1 MELIPKAKLQDEAI
15 REPEV
20 CFFNKTIG
28 VKMIKSMTGYGRVET
43 TGQDRN
49 IVVEIKSVNHRFLE
63 ISLRMPQALFPLE
76 LEFKKK
82 IGEKVKRG
90 RIEIFIRLEAQST
103 NTPGAII
110 NLEVARNYFA
120 ALQRLKNELGLTEEI
135 GLKTLVG
142 FRDIFSQPADTEI
155 DPDIIK
161 QIAAALEEAL
171 DLLIRMRQEEGV
183 AIYQDMV
190 QRLDSIKGILATINA
205 RSPQV
210 IVEYQKRLTER
221 IKELTAGFALDE
233 SRLAQEAAILADKS
247 DITEEIVRMHSHI
260 NQFVELLQSVDAE
273 GKKIDFLLQEMN
285 REINTIGSKS
295 NDAEI
300 ARQVIE
306 AKSELSRLREQA
318 QNIE

>member
-1 MELIPKAKLQDEAI
+1 
-15 REPEV
+15 
-20 CFFNKTIG
+20 
-28 VKMIKSMTGYGRVET
+28 MIKSMTGYGRVET

-49 IVVEIKSVNHRFLE
+49 IVVEVKSVNHRFLE

-103 NTPGAII
+103 NAPEAIV
-110 NLEVARNYFA
+110 NLEIARNYFA
-120 ALQRLKNELGLTEEI
+120 ALQRLKDEFGLTEEI

-142 FRDIFSQPADTEI
+142 FRDIFSQPAETEI
-155 DPDIIK
+155 KPEILK
-161 QIAAALEEAL
+161 QIAEALEEAL
-171 DLLIRMRQEEGV
+171 NMLVQMRQEEGG
-183 AIYQDMV
+183 AIYRDME
-190 QRLDSIKGILATINA
+190 QRLDSIRSILETINV

-210 IVEYQKRLTER
+210 IVEYQRRLTER
-221 IKELTAGFALDE
+221 IKELTAGFTLDD
-233 SRLAQEAAILADKS
+233 SRLAQEAAILAEKS
-247 DITEEIVRMHSHI
+247 DITEEIVRMNSHI
-260 NQFVELLQSVDAE
+260 DQFVALLQSVEAE

>member
-1 MELIPKAKLQDEAI
+1 
-15 REPEV
+15 
-20 CFFNKTIG
+20 
-28 VKMIKSMTGYGRVET
+28 MTGYGRLET
-43 TGQDRN
+43 TGQGRN
-49 IVVEIKSVNHRFLE
+49 IVVEVKSVNHRFLE

-76 LEFKKK
+76 MEFKKK

-90 RIEIFIRLEAQST
+90 RIEIFIRLEAET
-103 NTPGAII
+103 ANAPEAIL
-110 NLEVARNYFA
+110 NLEIARNYFA
-120 ALQRLKNELGLTEEI
+120 ALQRLKDEFGLQEEI

-142 FRDIFSQPADTEI
+142 FRDIFSQPAEAAI
-155 DPDIIK
+155 NPDVLK
-161 QIAAALEEAL
+161 QTATALEDAL
-171 DLLIRMRQEEGV
+171 DMLVKMRQEEGA
-183 AIYQDMV
+183 AIYQDMQ
-190 QRLDSIKGILATINA
+190 QRLDSIRGILETINA
-205 RSPQV
+205 RAPQV
-210 IVEYQKRLTER
+210 ILEYQRRLTER
-221 IKELTAGFALDE
+221 IKELTAGYALDD
-233 SRLAQEAAILADKS
+233 SRLAQEAAILAEKS

-260 NQFVELLQSVDAE
+260 GQFVTLLQSVEAE